1 MPGHDRN
8 QIQLIICNVTKNT
21 LISVTLDAQ
30 GIMPGHDRNKNQ
42 CVFCNVV
49 LARVTL
55 SPPGSHLLH
64 WNLFNKFLNFEEVNL
79 QGVPKKTHH
88 KDFIYFWF
96 QSIYMR
102 KIHYL
107 EYFYDKIYTICN
119 YLGFYSSLRDKI
131 WAIGGHLEL
140 WVRRWR

>member
-8 QIQLIICNVTKNT
+8 QIQLIFCNVTKNT

-55 SPPGSHLLH
+55 SPTGSHRLHFICVNIMNSSCSFSPNCDGGGLLTPTYGGCGCLSGQDKA
-64 WNLFNKFLNFEEVNL
+64 WAEE
-79 QGVPKKTHH
+79 
-88 KDFIYFWF
+88 
-96 QSIYMR
+96 
-102 KIHYL
+102 
-107 EYFYDKIYTICN
+107 
-119 YLGFYSSLRDKI
+119 
-131 WAIGGHLEL
+131 AA
-140 WVRRWR
+140 